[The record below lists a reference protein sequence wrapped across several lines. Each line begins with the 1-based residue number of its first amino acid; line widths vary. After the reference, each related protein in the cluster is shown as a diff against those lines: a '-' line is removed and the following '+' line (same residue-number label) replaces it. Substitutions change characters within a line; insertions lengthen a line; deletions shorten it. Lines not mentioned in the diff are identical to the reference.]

1 MTIRPEAINAPAD
14 LISEFY
20 KGRIIFVTGEI
31 NDVVAQSV
39 IMKLLMLDSLS
50 DDDITMYINSP
61 GGSVTAGLAIYD
73 TIQHVRSDVSTVG
86 IGMCASMGAFLLM
99 AGARGKRY
107 VLPHSQ
113 ILIHQPLGGVTG
125 QATEIQIVAERIIET
140 RKRINQIMA
149 KHTGQTIKRIEAD
162 TERDRWMWAE
172 EALEYGLVDAIKEPE
187 KDAV

>member
-1 MTIRPEAINAPAD
+1 MTIRPEAISTSAD

-20 KGRIIFVTGEI
+20 KNRIIFVTGEI
-31 NDVVAQSV
+31 SDAVAQSV

-113 ILIHQPLGGVTG
+113 ILIHQPLGGVIG
-125 QATEIQIVAERIIET
+125 QATEIQLVAERIIET
-140 RKRINQIMA
+140 RRRINKIMS
-149 KHTGQTIKRIEAD
+149 KHTGQCVKRINED
-162 TERDRWMWAE
+162 TERDRWMWAD
-172 EALEYGLVDAIKEPE
+172 EAVEYGLVDSIKDLAE
-187 KDAV
+187 

>member
-1 MTIRPEAINAPAD
+1 MTIHAEAASASTD
-14 LISEFY
+14 LVSEFY
-20 KGRIIFVTGEI
+20 KDRIIFVTGEI
-31 NDVVAQSV
+31 NDAVAQSI
-39 IMKLLMLDSLS
+39 IMKLLMLDSIS
-50 DDDITMYINSP
+50 NDDITMYINSP

-73 TIQHVRSDVSTVG
+73 TIQHVKSDVSTVG

-99 AGARGKRY
+99 AGAHGKRY

-113 ILIHQPLGGVTG
+113 VLIHQPLGGVSG

-149 KHTGQTIKRIEAD
+149 KHTGQTMKRIQVD

-172 EALEYGLVDAIKEPE
+172 EALEYGLVDSIKVPE
-187 KDAV
+187 EMV

>member
-1 MTIRPEAINAPAD
+1 MTVYAEAASASTD
-14 LISEFY
+14 LVGEFY
-20 KGRIIFVTGEI
+20 KDRIIFVTGEI
-31 NDVVAQSV
+31 NDAVAQNI
-39 IMKLLMLDSLS
+39 IMKLLMLDSINN
-50 DDDITMYINSP
+50 DDITMYINSP

-73 TIQHVRSDVSTVG
+73 TIQHVKSDVSTVG

-99 AGARGKRY
+99 AGAHGKRH

-113 ILIHQPLGGVTG
+113 VLIHQPLGGVSG

-149 KHTGQTIKRIEAD
+149 KHTGQTMKRIQAD

-172 EALEYGLVDAIKEPE
+172 EALEYGLVDSIKVPE
-187 KDAV
+187 EMV